1 MARFVRGDV
10 VVVVFPFSD
19 LTETKKRPALV
30 IAEAGTSDCILCQIT
45 SQATKDARAISLK
58 NADFQSG
65 SLKRDSYI
73 RPNRLFTASD
83 KIILYKAAHLK
94 PAKLNAVVDDIIQII
109 KPT

>member
-1 MARFVRGDV
+1 MEKFVRGDV

-30 IAEAGTSDCILCQIT
+30 IAEASSSEFILCQIT
-45 SQATKDARAISLK
+45 SQATKDARALLLK
-58 NADFQSG
+58 SSDFQSG
-65 SLKRDSYI
+65 SLKQDSYI

-94 PAKLNAVVDDIIQII
+94 PAKINAVVDGIIQII